1 MKNIQMVDLKGQYNK
16 IKEEVDVA
24 MNEVMETASYINGP
38 AVKSFSSN
46 LEKYLGV
53 NHVIPCAN
61 GTDALQIALMAL
73 GLKAGDEVIC
83 PDFTFVAT
91 AEVAE
96 VLGLQTVLVDVDP
109 DTFMIDLASAEKALT
124 PKTKAIV
131 PVHLFGQCADM
142 EAILAFAKKH
152 KLFVLE
158 DTAQAIG
165 AEYTFSDGTV
175 AKAGTMGD
183 FGSTSFFPSKNLG
196 CFGDGGA
203 IFTNNELL
211 AKKCRA
217 IVNHGMGERYFYECI
232 GVNSRLDSLQA
243 AILGVKLQYLDDYNQ
258 ARLNAATYYDKAFAS
273 CNSLITPK
281 RASNSTHVFHQYTLK
296 FADGVDRDS
305 LLAHMADKAVPVKVY
320 YPQPLHSFEPYKVS
334 SYSEDDF
341 KVTNDLCSRVISLPM
356 HTELDEETLV
366 YITSSLLAFFK

>member
-24 MNEVMETASYINGP
+24 INEVMEMASYINGP
-38 AVKSFSSN
+38 AVKNFSSN

-53 NHVIPCAN
+53 DYVIPCAN

-73 GLKAGDEVIC
+73 GLKAGDEIIC

-109 DTFMIDLASAEKALT
+109 DTFMIDLASAEKAIT

-142 EAILAFAKKH
+142 EAVLAFAKKH
-152 KLFVLE
+152 DLYVIE

-165 AEYTFSDGTV
+165 AEYTFSDGTI

-281 RASNSTHVFHQYTLK
+281 RASNSTHAFHQYTLK
-296 FADGVDRDS
+296 LADGVNRDS

-334 SYSEDDF
+334 SYKEDDF

-356 HTELDEETLV
+356 HTELDEETLA
-366 YITSSLLAFFK
+366 YITTSLLAFFK

>member
-142 EAILAFAKKH
+142 EAVLAFAKKH
-152 KLFVLE
+152 DLYVIE

-296 FADGVDRDS
+296 LADGVDRDS

>member
-296 FADGVDRDS
+296 LADGVDRDS

>member
-46 LEKYLGV
+46 LEKHLGV

-296 FADGVDRDS
+296 LADGVDRDS